1 MTIRRGFAVFLVA
14 CVAFIGVRVVQGL
27 AAHPELFTPTKGG
40 RP

>member
-1 MTIRRGFAVFLVA
+1 MTLRRGFALFLLA

-27 AAHPELFTPTKGG
+27 SAHPELFTSTKGG